1 MHSPTQDEFLKRAAQ
16 GNVIPVNRR
25 SIESKAE
32 MFKTTGPQSLT
43 PDQMSK
49 KKAKIN
55 QLILLVMAMTVALI
69 GCKTSSQSG
78 ISDEQKQLITLA
90 KALPTSSPLDGQ
102 TFLSAG
108 LDSKTKTVLE
118 LVDIFMTNR
127 DWTESLPQKQL
138 DAWKKRHPYDD
149 PPVII
154 HEKQSDAASQLIQ
167 LGVQAKVAAPAMIQS
182 LTNSEFLTRQWA
194 SGQKSTDLSYA
205 DIADSDLKNRDW
217 AIRVLE
223 AIGSASPEVVP
234 ALVRELDD
242 GQRGY
247 EAGYALITISLTDT
261 NVLPAVI
268 AKLETDPTS
277 PEAKN
282 SVQVLDGIG
291 ADARAA
297 VPVLIQ
303 LLENTNACDEVV
315 DTLCTIG
322 PDAAPAV
329 PSLLRLYERSQGDG
343 MFRQRKWIVITL
355 GKIGPA
361 AKEAV
366 PILLKQLRPHEAL
379 DASRALW
386 RIDPQQY
393 TQNAINVALH
403 ENQRKP
409 IRFWDTDAI
418 ALLGQ
423 IGPPAKY
430 TASLLQQ
437 VLDSPP
443 NQWIAFNAAWALW
456 RIDPSQKEKVIAV
469 FEDLRNHG
477 GDDLPLDAVGAL
489 WQIEPER
496 RDELLPAIIA
506 IVKDGKVAPG
516 WAEMKTLQ
524 PALMEIADDP
534 KYAELRPQV
543 VLALRQINRA
553 RAEWWP
559 R

>member
-1 MHSPTQDEFLKRAAQ
+1 
-16 GNVIPVNRR
+16 
-25 SIESKAE
+25 
-32 MFKTTGPQSLT
+32 
-43 PDQMSK
+43 
-49 KKAKIN
+49 
-55 QLILLVMAMTVALI
+55 LLAIVAMTTVLI

-78 ISDEQKQLITLA
+78 ISDEQKQLTTLA
-90 KALPTSSPLDGQ
+90 KTLPTNFPLDGQ

-138 DAWKKRHPYDD
+138 DAWKKHHPYDD

-154 HEKQSDAASQLIQ
+154 HEKQSDAAFQLIQ
-167 LGVQAKVAAPAMIQS
+167 LGPQAKAAAPAMIQS
-182 LTNSEFLTRQWA
+182 LTNSEFLTRRWA
-194 SGQKSTDLSYA
+194 SSQKSADLSYA
-205 DIADSDLKNRDW
+205 DIADSDSMNRHW
-217 AIRVLE
+217 AIKVLE

-234 ALVRELDD
+234 ALVCELDD
-242 GQRGY
+242 HQRGY
-247 EAGYALITISLTDT
+247 EAGYALINISLTDT

-268 AKLETDPTS
+268 AKLESDPTS

-303 LLENTNACDEVV
+303 LLENTNACDEIV

-329 PSLLRLYERSQGDG
+329 PYLLRYFDQLRGDG
-343 MFRQRKWIVITL
+343 YYRQRFWIIITL
-355 GKIGPA
+355 GRIGPA
-361 AKEAV
+361 AQAAV
-366 PILLKQLRPHEAL
+366 PILLKESHYSMPIAV
-379 DASRALW
+379 ARALW
-386 RIDPQQY
+386 RIDPQY
-393 TQNAINVALH
+393 TQNAINAVLAQTLWDPDRFWNSHAMQMAGVLPPEALM
-403 ENQRKP
+403 KP
-409 IRFWDTDAI
+409 IRFWDLDAI

-430 TASLLQQ
+430 TAPLLQKA
-437 VLDSPP
+437 LDSPP
-443 NQWIAFNAAWALW
+443 NRSVAFNVAWALW
-456 RIDPSQKEKVIAV
+456 QIDPGQKEKVIAV

-477 GDDLPLDAVGAL
+477 GGDLPLDAVVAL
-489 WQIEPER
+489 WQIEPDR

-506 IVKDGKVAPG
+506 MVKDGKVSPG

-524 PALMEIADDP
+524 PALMEIADNP
-534 KYAELRPQV
+534 KYAEIRPQV
-543 VLALRQINRA
+543 ILALRQINRA
-553 RAEWWP
+553 LAEWWS